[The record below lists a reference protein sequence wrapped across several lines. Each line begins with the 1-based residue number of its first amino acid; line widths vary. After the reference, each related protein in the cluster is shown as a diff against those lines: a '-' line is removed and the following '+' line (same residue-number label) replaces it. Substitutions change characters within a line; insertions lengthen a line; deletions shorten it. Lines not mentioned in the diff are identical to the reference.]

1 MEEPH
6 EEHMAAVKHVLRYIS
21 RTRTCGVFYP
31 RKKEGSSRLLGYT
44 DSDLVGDLDSR
55 KSTLVCCFSWMI
67 VP

>member
-31 RKKEGSSRLLGYT
+31 RKKEVADCWDTLIVIWQGIWTAGKALWCAVFLG
-44 DSDLVGDLDSR
+44 
-55 KSTLVCCFSWMI
+55 
-67 VP
+67 